1 MTLAALEKRAA
12 KEGATLR
19 VESYTA
25 HGARHVW
32 ASLRWPGK
40 RDGMREVG
48 GRTLMVEGK
57 TIAGCARQLE
67 ERANEPLAAKGKN
80 LD

>member
-1 MTLAALEKRAA
+1 MSLVALEKQAARA
-12 KEGATLR
+12 GATLR

-48 GRTLMVEGK
+48 GRTLMVEGAS
-57 TIAGCARQLE
+57 IEDCVRQLK
-67 ERANEPLAAKGKN
+67 ERADG
-80 LD
+80 